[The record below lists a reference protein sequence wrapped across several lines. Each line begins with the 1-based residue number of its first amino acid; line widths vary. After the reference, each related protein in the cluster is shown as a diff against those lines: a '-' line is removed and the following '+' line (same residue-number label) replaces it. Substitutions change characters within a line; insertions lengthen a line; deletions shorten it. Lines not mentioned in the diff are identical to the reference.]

1 MKITRT
7 KKYVLV
13 ALIIASVLLLI
24 FGARCYLVREVK
36 PPKRKGAGGPAI
48 EASDRRAQ
56 RWVEEMS
63 TESPKETLSK
73 LTDAFEY
80 LIPGPMIDYNIFGCD
95 TETERQKN
103 IYKYTIHYILSNRRF
118 RKAFE
123 DLKKMSKKEAAK
135 LLTQSIQENLA
146 ALRKDYQGK
155 LDLVAENIHKSVA
168 AFGVDYGIN
177 EQGYYRSRTSPKHPP
192 GTMGRCYGMFSYFLL
207 AAQLELRDVRP
218 AIEDVVRFAKEEFAL
233 FNSLNKDAKECMSFR
248 SVLLE
253 ESLYHP
259 SLLVTATLCD
269 PLWNKDLKKQLL
281 KQEKLITKE
290 IVDHRA
296 RTTEYD
302 MPGREGWVPIEPFKS
317 MLTIRYYQGVSEE
330 QLNTAFP

>member
-7 KKYVLV
+7 KKYVVLV
-13 ALIIASVLLLI
+13 LIITSVLLFI
-24 FGARCYLVREVK
+24 FGVILYRNHEVK

-48 EASDRRAQ
+48 EASDRKAQ

-73 LTDAFEY
+73 LTDAMEY
-80 LIPGPMIDYNIFGCD
+80 MIPGPMIDIDGFRSCD
-95 TETERQKN
+95 TEAERQETT
-103 IYKYTIHYILSNRRF
+103 YQYTIHYILSNRRF
-118 RKAFE
+118 RKALE
-123 DLKKMSKKEAAK
+123 DLKKLSKKEATK

-146 ALRKDYQGK
+146 ALRQNYKGR
-155 LDLVAENIHKSVA
+155 LDLIAKGYHKNHT
-168 AFGVDYGIN
+168 FGYDYGVIDN
-177 EQGYYRSRTSPKHPP
+177 GYYRSRNSPKYPP
-192 GTMGRCYGMFSYFLL
+192 GIMGRRYGMFSYFLI

-233 FNSLNKDAKECMSFR
+233 FNSLDEKESIDFR
-248 SVLLE
+248 IVLLE

-259 SLLVTATLCD
+259 ALLVTGMLCN
-269 PLWNKDLKKQLL
+269 PSWNKDLKNQLL